1 MRLALFALTGFGNIV
16 LKSFL
21 NQGVKPLVLIT
32 RKEKNKFPYYK
43 LENISSLARRNKI
56 KVEYDKTFIKNKN
69 VDLLVVATYHKKI
82 NLSKI
87 NVKLAVNFHP
97 SLLPEYPGK
106 DPILDLIK
114 DNKRNSGVSIHKLT
128 KIFDKGKIIYKKKII
143 IKKKLNKKNIM
154 LSKKPLFEKCTK
166 FIINHFKKNF

>member
-21 NQGVKPLVLIT
+21 NQGVKPLVLVT

-128 KIFDKGKIIYKKKII
+128 KFRSRALILVDVKNIKNIKII
-143 IKKKLNKKNIM
+143 IIK
-154 LSKKPLFEKCTK
+154 
-166 FIINHFKKNF
+166 INL

>member
-69 VDLLVVATYHKKI
+69 VDLLISQIKEHKPKSVAVVDE
-82 NLSKI
+82 
-87 NVKLAVNFHP
+87 LAA
-97 SLLPEYPGK
+97 
-106 DPILDLIK
+106 
-114 DNKRNSGVSIHKLT
+114 
-128 KIFDKGKIIYKKKII
+128 KKII
-143 IKKKLNKKNIM
+143 MSMKNCM
-154 LSKKPLFEKCTK
+154 KT
-166 FIINHFKKNF
+166 